1 MSDNT
6 EKKQASIKVNFILNA
21 ILTMSGFLFPLISFP
36 YVSRIL
42 KPEGTGKVQF
52 ATSVISYFAMFAA
65 LGTSTYGVR
74 ACAKVRD
81 DKEKLTKTAQEIFYL
96 NIITGAIAYVM
107 LFGTIIAVPK
117 FRNEKMLYFICSLII
132 FFTAI
137 GMEWMYKALE
147 KYRYITIRS
156 VLFKLIALIAMF
168 LFIHKKG
175 DYKIYAVLTIFA
187 SSASGILNFL
197 NARKYISFK
206 RLKHYDFKPHIKA
219 LIIFFAMS
227 CATTIYLHLDT
238 VMLGFMIDDTE
249 VGYYNAAVKIKTI
262 LVSVVTSLGA
272 VLLPRAAYYVE
283 HNLMDEFR
291 RISAKALNFV
301 WIFAAPL
308 MVYFMIFASE
318 GIYFL
323 SGKDYSEAIIPM
335 IVITPTVM
343 LIGLTNIM
351 GIEIL
356 VPTGREKIV
365 LYSEIAGAI
374 TDLILNAILIP
385 QLKSTGAA
393 IGTLVAELVVF
404 IYQYIALKG
413 EVGDIFKKMCYW
425 KVALGLLIASGAS
438 FWVKLLPL
446 GNSMLHSFI
455 KMAVSAVI
463 FYAAYGIV
471 LLATKEELTRS
482 IWNSVVKKIRRR

>member
-1 MSDNT
+1 MSD
-6 EKKQASIKVNFILNA
+6 KKQASLKVNFILNA
-21 ILTMSGFLFPLISFP
+21 ILTMSGFIFPLISFP

-42 KPEGTGKVQF
+42 KPVGTGKVQF
-52 ATSVISYFAMFAA
+52 ASSVVSYFAMFAA

-81 DKEKLTKTAQEIFYL
+81 DKEQLSKTTQEIFYL
-96 NIITGAIAYVM
+96 NVITGLVSYV
-107 LFGTIIAVPK
+107 LLIGSIIAIPK
-117 FRNEKMLYFICSLII
+117 LRNEKWLYFITSLLI
-132 FFTAI
+132 FFNAI
-137 GMEWMYKALE
+137 GMEWLYKGLE
-147 KYRYITIRS
+147 KYKYITVRS
-156 VLFKLIALIAMF
+156 VLFKLIALVGMF
-168 LFIHKKG
+168 LLIHKKA
-175 DYKIYAVLTIFA
+175 DYEIYAGLTIFA

-197 NARKYISFK
+197 NARKYVSFK
-206 RLKHYDFKPHIKA
+206 RLKHYDFKPHLKA
-219 LIIFFAMS
+219 LLVFFAMS

-238 VMLGFMIDDTE
+238 VMLGFMTSDTD
-249 VGYYNAAVKIKTI
+249 VGYYNASVKIKTI

-291 RISAKALNFV
+291 RITRKAINFV
-301 WIFAAPL
+301 WIFATPL

-323 SGKDYSEAIIPM
+323 SGKDYAAAIVPM
-335 IVITPTVM
+335 IVITPTTL

-356 VPTGREKIV
+356 VPTGREKLV

-374 TDLILNAILIP
+374 VDLILNAILIP

-404 IYQYIALKG
+404 IYQYIALRKEVKDDFKG
-413 EVGDIFKKMCYW
+413 VSYW
-425 KVALGLLIASGAS
+425 KIMLALIFASGAS

-455 KMAVSAVI
+455 KLGISAVL
-463 FYAAYGIV
+463 FYAVYGMV
-471 LLATKEELTRS
+471 LLLTKEKMTENIFGT
-482 IWNSVVKKIRRR
+482 VMKKLHRKN

>member
-1 MSDNT
+1 MSDST

-21 ILTMSGFLFPLISFP
+21 ILTMSGFIFPLISFP

-42 KPEGTGKVQF
+42 LPEGTGKVQF
-52 ATSVISYFAMFAA
+52 AASVVSYFAMFAA

-81 DKEKLTKTAQEIFYL
+81 DREKLSKVAQELLIL
-96 NIITGAIAYVM
+96 NIITGAIAYA
-107 LFGTIIAVPK
+107 LLIGTILVVPK
-117 FRNEKMLYFICSLII
+117 FRNEKLLYFISSLVI

-137 GMEWMYKALE
+137 GMEWLYKALE
-147 KYRYITIRS
+147 KYKYITVRS
-156 VLFKLIALIAMF
+156 VIFKLIALVGMF
-168 LFIHKKG
+168 LFIHEKK
-175 DYKIYAVLTIFA
+175 DYNIYAALTIFA
-187 SSASGILNFL
+187 SSASCVLNFL
-197 NARKYISFK
+197 NVRKYISLR
-206 RLKHYDFKPHIKA
+206 RLEHYDFRPHLKA
-219 LIIFFAMS
+219 LFVFFAMS

-238 VMLGFMIDDTE
+238 IMLGFMTGDED
-249 VGYYNAAVKIKTI
+249 VGYYNASVKIKTI

-291 RISAKALNFV
+291 RISAKAINFV
-301 WIFAAPL
+301 WIFATPL
-308 MVYFMIFASE
+308 MLYFMIFAAE

-323 SGKDYSEAIIPM
+323 SGEKYAEAITPM
-335 IVITPTVM
+335 IVITPTVL

-356 VPTGREKIV
+356 VPTGREKTV
-365 LYSEIAGAI
+365 LYSEFAGAI

-385 QLKSTGAA
+385 QFRSTGAA

-404 IYQYIALKG
+404 IYQYIALRS
-413 EVGDIFKKMCYW
+413 EVGDDFRNISYW
-425 KVALGLLIASGAS
+425 KIVLGLLIAAGAS
-438 FWVKLLPL
+438 FWVKFLPL

-455 KMAVSAVI
+455 KMAVSGVL
-463 FYAAYGIV
+463 FFAAYGVI
-471 LLATKEELTRS
+471 LLVTGEEMTRS
-482 IWNSVVKKIRRR
+482 IIGSVMKKLRRK

>member
-1 MSDNT
+1 MSD
-6 EKKQASIKVNFILNA
+6 KKQASLKVNFILNA
-21 ILTMSGFLFPLISFP
+21 ILTMSGFIFPLISFP

-42 KPEGTGKVQF
+42 KPVGTGKVKF
-52 ATSVISYFAMFAA
+52 ASSVVSYFAMFAA

-81 DKEKLTKTAQEIFYL
+81 DKEQLSKTTQEIFYL
-96 NIITGAIAYVM
+96 NVITGLVSYV
-107 LFGTIIAVPK
+107 LLIGSIIAIPK
-117 FRNEKMLYFICSLII
+117 LRNEKWLYFITSLLI
-132 FFTAI
+132 FFNAI
-137 GMEWMYKALE
+137 GMEWLYKGLE
-147 KYRYITIRS
+147 KYKYITVRS
-156 VLFKLIALIAMF
+156 VLFKLIALVGMF
-168 LFIHKKG
+168 LLIHKKA
-175 DYKIYAVLTIFA
+175 DYEIYAGLTIFA

-197 NARKYISFK
+197 NARKYVSFK
-206 RLKHYDFKPHIKA
+206 RLKHYDFKPHLKA
-219 LIIFFAMS
+219 LLVFFAMS

-238 VMLGFMIDDTE
+238 VMLGFMTSDTD
-249 VGYYNAAVKIKTI
+249 VGYYNASVKIKTI

-291 RISAKALNFV
+291 RITRKAINFV
-301 WIFAAPL
+301 WIFATPL

-323 SGKDYSEAIIPM
+323 SGKDYAAAIVPM
-335 IVITPTVM
+335 IVITPTTL

-356 VPTGREKIV
+356 VPTGREKLV

-374 TDLILNAILIP
+374 VDLILNAILIP

-404 IYQYIALKG
+404 IYQYIALRK
-413 EVGDIFKKMCYW
+413 EVKDDFKVVSYW
-425 KVALGLLIASGAS
+425 KIMLALIFASGAS

-455 KMAVSAVI
+455 KLGISAVL
-463 FYAAYGIV
+463 FYAVYGMV
-471 LLATKEELTRS
+471 LLLTKEKMTENIFGT
-482 IWNSVVKKIRRR
+482 VMKKLHRKN

>member
-1 MSDNT
+1 MSDNI
-6 EKKQASIKVNFILNA
+6 EKKQASLKVNFILNA

-36 YVSRIL
+36 YVSRII
-42 KPEGTGKVQF
+42 KPVGTGKVQF
-52 ATSVISYFAMFAA
+52 AASVVSYFAMFAA

-81 DKEKLTKTAQEIFYL
+81 DKEKLSKTAQEIFYL
-96 NIITGAIAYVM
+96 NLITGAIAYVM
-107 LFGTIIAVPK
+107 LIGAILIVPK
-117 FRNEKMLYFICSLII
+117 FRQEKMLYFISSLII

-137 GMEWMYKALE
+137 GMEWLYKALE
-147 KYRYITIRS
+147 KYRYITVRS
-156 VLFKLIALIAMF
+156 VIFKLIALVAMF
-168 LFIHKKG
+168 LFIHEKA
-175 DYKIYAVLTIFA
+175 DYKIYAALTIFA
-187 SSASGILNFL
+187 SSASGVLNFL

-206 RLKHYDFKPHIKA
+206 RYKNYNFKPHLKA
-219 LIIFFAMS
+219 LVIFFAMS

-238 VMLGFMIDDTE
+238 VMLGFMTSETD

-262 LVSVVTSLGA
+262 LVSIVTSLGA

-301 WIFAAPL
+301 WIFAAPM

-323 SGKDYSEAIIPM
+323 SGKDYKEAILPM
-335 IVITPTVM
+335 IVITPTV
-343 LIGLTNIM
+343 LFIGLTNIM

-356 VPTGREKIV
+356 VPTGREKTV

-374 TDLILNAILIP
+374 TDLVLNAILIP
-385 QLKSTGAA
+385 EFKSTGAA
-393 IGTLVAELVVF
+393 IGTVVAEIVVF
-404 IYQYIALKG
+404 IYQYIALRNEVG
-413 EVGDIFKKMCYW
+413 EVFRKLCYW
-425 KVALGLLIASGAS
+425 KVALGLIFATAAS

-455 KMAVSAVI
+455 KMGISGALFFAV
-463 FYAAYGIV
+463 YGIV
-471 LLATKEELTRS
+471 LLITKEELTKN
-482 IWNSVVKKIRRR
+482 IVGSVMKKIKKR